1 MEKTKEDEETKEH
14 RDGRK
19 DVLIAETKQ
28 GNADRICNLTKQS

>member
-1 MEKTKEDEETKEH
+1 MKDGEREDH
-14 RDGRK
+14 RDGRR